1 MVDGSTVINPP
12 PEMPDYLHGSGGVE
26 IFHFGEHYVVLTLPA
41 IPHYPP
47 LASIGEH

>member
-12 PEMPDYLHGSGGVE
+12 PEMPIICMAQGVE
-26 IFHFGEHYVVLTLPA
+26 IFHFDEHYVVLTLPA

>member
-1 MVDGSTVINPP
+1 
-12 PEMPDYLHGSGGVE
+12 MPDYPARLTGVD
-26 IFHFGEHYVVLTLPA
+26 IFYFGERYGVLTLPA